1 MTAEA
6 IPFRRWRALG
16 PGNRLGREPA
26 GGDRAGGEQHRGY
39 GERHDGVDVNHE
51 EGAHQGAD
59 EHRRDREQAAGMPT
73 FAADQVRVGGGSG
86 TRQDGDRQVG
96 DRQVGNG
103 RAPRRRVLDTRRK
116 AQGMISA

>member
-16 PGNRLGREPA
+16 PGNRLGREPV
-26 GGDRAGGEQHRGY
+26 GGDRACGEQHRGY
-39 GERHDGVDVNHE
+39 GERHDGADVNHE

-59 EHRRDREQAAGMPT
+59 EHRRDREQAPARMPT
-73 FAADQVRVGGGSG
+73 FAAGQVRVGGSG
-86 TRQDGDRQVG
+86 PRQDGDRQVG
-96 DRQVGNG
+96 NG
-103 RAPRRRVLDTRRK
+103 PAPRRRVLDARRK